1 MKLKISKISKQFG
14 SVKANKNISLNIESK
29 KIHALLG
36 ENGAGKTTSIAK
48 IARYYKKQGHQIMLA
63 AGDTFRAAAIEQLQ
77 TWGER
82 NDVPVVAQQS
92 GSDSAAVIFDAVQ
105 SATSKSQDLLIADTA
120 GRLHTQDHL
129 MSELAKIKRVMQK
142 QNSASPH
149 EIMLVLDASM
159 GQNALTQAK
168 QFHEAIGIDSITLTK
183 LDGTAKGGIVF
194 AIANEL
200 KALDPAASILFV
212 GAKGKMEMNIVP
224 KYGYKIHGLLISGL
238 QRSFS
243 LKNILLPFKLIIS
256 FVQSIIIILSF
267 RPTFVVGTG
276 GFASFP
282 IVFISSIFR
291 IPTLI
296 QEQNSFPGISN
307 RLLSKYAN
315 YISVAYDKM
324 EKYFPSKKIY
334 KTGNPI
340 RESIRSNKNLVNQR
354 KKLNIKDSMTVIAVL
369 GGSLGSDRINKTIK
383 KNIEFLIS
391 KNIFIIWQCGKSYY
405 NDYKS
410 YNSDKIFVTD
420 FFDDIDS
427 IYFTSDIII
436 ARSGAL
442 TLSELAIVSKP
453 SILIP
458 SPNVA

>member
-1 MKLKISKISKQFG
+1 MIKNRFIISGGGTGGHIYP
-14 SVKANKNISLNIESK
+14 
-29 KIHALLG
+29 AL
-36 ENGAGKTTSIAK
+36 S
-48 IARYYKKQGHQIMLA
+48 
-63 AGDTFRAAAIEQLQ
+63 
-77 TWGER
+77 
-82 NDVPVVAQQS
+82 
-92 GSDSAAVIFDAVQ
+92 
-105 SATSKSQDLLIADTA
+105 
-120 GRLHTQDHL
+120 
-129 MSELAKIKRVMQK
+129 
-142 QNSASPH
+142 
-149 EIMLVLDASM
+149 
-159 GQNALTQAK
+159 
-168 QFHEAIGIDSITLTK
+168 
-183 LDGTAKGGIVF
+183 
-194 AIANEL
+194 IANEI
-200 KALDPAASILFV
+200 KKSFDNPKIKFI
-212 GAKGKMEMNIVP
+212 GARGKMEMNIVP

-238 QRSFS
+238 QRSLS

-256 FVQSIIIILSF
+256 FIQSIIIILSF
-267 RPTFVVGTG
+267 RPNFVVGTG

-307 RLLSKYAN
+307 RFLSKYTN

-340 RESIRSNKNLVNQR
+340 RESIRSNNNLVNQR

-369 GGSLGSDRINKTIK
+369 GGSLGSDKINKTIK
-383 KNIEFLIS
+383 ENIDFLIS

-405 NDYKS
+405 EDYKI

-427 IYFTSDIII
+427 IYSTSDIII

-458 SPNVA
+458 SPNVAEDHQLKNAKSIEEKDACICIEEKDLDLIFKNKLDLLLNDEKLRGDLSYNMSKIAMPNASYDIVEIIKKHLKND

>member
-1 MKLKISKISKQFG
+1 MTKNRFIISGGGTGGHIYP
-14 SVKANKNISLNIESK
+14 
-29 KIHALLG
+29 AL
-36 ENGAGKTTSIAK
+36 S
-48 IARYYKKQGHQIMLA
+48 
-63 AGDTFRAAAIEQLQ
+63 
-77 TWGER
+77 
-82 NDVPVVAQQS
+82 
-92 GSDSAAVIFDAVQ
+92 
-105 SATSKSQDLLIADTA
+105 
-120 GRLHTQDHL
+120 
-129 MSELAKIKRVMQK
+129 
-142 QNSASPH
+142 
-149 EIMLVLDASM
+149 
-159 GQNALTQAK
+159 
-168 QFHEAIGIDSITLTK
+168 
-183 LDGTAKGGIVF
+183 
-194 AIANEL
+194 IANEI
-200 KALDPAASILFV
+200 KQSFDNPKIKFI

-256 FVQSIIIILSF
+256 FIQSIIIILCF
-267 RPTFVVGTG
+267 RPNFVVGTG

-291 IPTLI
+291 VPTLI

-307 RLLSKYAN
+307 RILSKYTN

-340 RESIRSNKNLVNQR
+340 RESIRSNRNLVDQR
-354 KKLNIKDSMTVIAVL
+354 KRLNIKDNMTIVTVL
-369 GGSLGSDRINKTIK
+369 GGSLGSDKINKTIK
-383 KNIEFLIS
+383 ENIEFLMS

-405 NDYKS
+405 DDYKS

-427 IYFTSDIII
+427 IYYSSDIII

-458 SPNVA
+458 SPNVAEDHQVRNAKSIEEKDACICIEEKDLDLIFKNKLDLILNDKNLRDNLSYNMSKIAMPDASYDIVDIIKKHLKND

>member
-1 MKLKISKISKQFG
+1 MTKNRFIISGGGTGGHIYP
-14 SVKANKNISLNIESK
+14 
-29 KIHALLG
+29 AL
-36 ENGAGKTTSIAK
+36 S
-48 IARYYKKQGHQIMLA
+48 
-63 AGDTFRAAAIEQLQ
+63 
-77 TWGER
+77 
-82 NDVPVVAQQS
+82 
-92 GSDSAAVIFDAVQ
+92 
-105 SATSKSQDLLIADTA
+105 
-120 GRLHTQDHL
+120 
-129 MSELAKIKRVMQK
+129 
-142 QNSASPH
+142 
-149 EIMLVLDASM
+149 
-159 GQNALTQAK
+159 
-168 QFHEAIGIDSITLTK
+168 
-183 LDGTAKGGIVF
+183 
-194 AIANEL
+194 IANEI
-200 KALDPAASILFV
+200 KQSFDNPKIKFI

-243 LKNILLPFKLIIS
+243 LRNILLPFKLIIS
-256 FVQSIIIILSF
+256 FIQSIIIILCF
-267 RPTFVVGTG
+267 RPNFVVGTG

-291 IPTLI
+291 VPTLI

-307 RLLSKYAN
+307 RILSKYTN

-340 RESIRSNKNLVNQR
+340 RESIRSNRNLVNQR
-354 KKLNIKDSMTVIAVL
+354 KRLNIKDNMTIVTVL
-369 GGSLGSDRINKTIK
+369 GGSLGSDKINKTIK
-383 KNIEFLIS
+383 ENIEFLMS

-405 NDYKS
+405 DDYKS

-427 IYFTSDIII
+427 IYYSSDIII
-436 ARSGAL
+436 SRSGAL

-458 SPNVA
+458 SPNVAEDHQVRNAKSIEEKDACICIEEKDLDLIFKNKLDLILNDKNLRDNLSYNMSKIAMPDASYDIVDLIKKHLKND

>member
-1 MKLKISKISKQFG
+1 MTKNRFIISGGGTGGHIYP
-14 SVKANKNISLNIESK
+14 
-29 KIHALLG
+29 AL
-36 ENGAGKTTSIAK
+36 S
-48 IARYYKKQGHQIMLA
+48 
-63 AGDTFRAAAIEQLQ
+63 
-77 TWGER
+77 
-82 NDVPVVAQQS
+82 
-92 GSDSAAVIFDAVQ
+92 
-105 SATSKSQDLLIADTA
+105 
-120 GRLHTQDHL
+120 
-129 MSELAKIKRVMQK
+129 
-142 QNSASPH
+142 
-149 EIMLVLDASM
+149 
-159 GQNALTQAK
+159 
-168 QFHEAIGIDSITLTK
+168 
-183 LDGTAKGGIVF
+183 
-194 AIANEL
+194 IANEI
-200 KALDPAASILFV
+200 KKSFDNPKIKFI
-212 GAKGKMEMNIVP
+212 GARGKMEMNIVP
-224 KYGYKIHGLLISGL
+224 KYGYDIDGLSISGL
-238 QRSFS
+238 QRSLS

-256 FVQSIIIILSF
+256 FIQSIIIILSF
-267 RPTFVVGTG
+267 RPNFVVGTG

-282 IVFISSIFR
+282 IVFMSSIFR

-307 RLLSKYAN
+307 RFLSKYTN

-340 RESIRSNKNLVNQR
+340 RESIRSNNNLVNLR

-427 IYFTSDIII
+427 IYSTSDIII

-458 SPNVA
+458 SPNVAEDHQLKNAKSIEEKDACICIEEKDLDLIFKNKLDLLLNDEKLRGDLSYNMSKIAMPNASYDIVDIIKKHLKND

>member
-1 MKLKISKISKQFG
+1 MTKNRFIISGGGTGGHIYP
-14 SVKANKNISLNIESK
+14 
-29 KIHALLG
+29 AL
-36 ENGAGKTTSIAK
+36 S
-48 IARYYKKQGHQIMLA
+48 
-63 AGDTFRAAAIEQLQ
+63 
-77 TWGER
+77 
-82 NDVPVVAQQS
+82 
-92 GSDSAAVIFDAVQ
+92 
-105 SATSKSQDLLIADTA
+105 
-120 GRLHTQDHL
+120 
-129 MSELAKIKRVMQK
+129 
-142 QNSASPH
+142 
-149 EIMLVLDASM
+149 
-159 GQNALTQAK
+159 
-168 QFHEAIGIDSITLTK
+168 
-183 LDGTAKGGIVF
+183 
-194 AIANEL
+194 IANEI
-200 KALDPAASILFV
+200 KKSFDNPKIKFI
-212 GAKGKMEMNIVP
+212 GARGKMEMNIVP

-238 QRSFS
+238 QRSLS

-256 FVQSIIIILSF
+256 FIQSLIIILSF
-267 RPTFVVGTG
+267 RPNFVVGTG

-307 RLLSKYAN
+307 RFLSKYTN

-340 RESIRSNKNLVNQR
+340 RESIRSNNNLVNQR

-369 GGSLGSDRINKTIK
+369 GGSLGSDRINKTIE

-405 NDYKS
+405 EDYKI

-427 IYFTSDIII
+427 IYSTSDIII

-458 SPNVA
+458 SPNVAEDHQLKNAKSIEEKDACICIEEKDLELIFKNKLDLLLNDEKLRGDLSYNMSKIAMPNASYDIVDIIKKHLKND